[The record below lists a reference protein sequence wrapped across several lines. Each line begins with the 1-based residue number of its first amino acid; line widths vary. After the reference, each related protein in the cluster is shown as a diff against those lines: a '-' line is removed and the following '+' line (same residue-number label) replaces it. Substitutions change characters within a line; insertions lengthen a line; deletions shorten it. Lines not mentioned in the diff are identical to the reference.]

1 MKEKIVLAYS
11 GGLDTSVA
19 VQWLIDKGYDVV
31 ACCLDVG
38 EGKDLDIVYKKALD
52 MELLNVILLMQQK
65 NLVMSM

>member
-1 MKEKIVLAYS
+1 M
-11 GGLDTSVA
+11 A

-52 MELLNVILLMQQK
+52 MEQLNVILLMQQK